1 MGCGFDVV
9 GGGLYCVCVCVCGWG
24 GLKGET
30 WADKCPGVLSQVG
43 DLVPS
48 SYRMISEMGG
58 YWLGSCTIKFTN

>member
-9 GGGLYCVCVCVCGWG
+9 GGGLYCVFVCVG
-24 GLKGET
+24 GGFLKGET

-58 YWLGSCTIKFTN
+58 YWLGSCTIKFTI